1 MFEGNAMYDSPVIA
15 CIAGWGPE
23 PSLLFRLVDLHQ
35 LFSVGDQV
43 FV

>member
-1 MFEGNAMYDSPVIA
+1 MFEANAMYDSLAIA

-23 PSLLFRLVDLHQ
+23 PSLLCRLVDLAQ
-35 LFSVGDQV
+35 LFRVGDQV